1 MELVILII
9 GHLDLSTIHEELITV
24 KYKWRD
30 IGLMLNVPYYKL
42 REFGKESNPF
52 AAIIDYWLKGN
63 VEDVPVTWRSI
74 VAVLESNSLDEKG
87 LARTIMNKYCQP
99 ETDSNKG

>member
-9 GHLDLSTIHEELITV
+9 GHLDLSTIYEELVTV
-24 KYKWRD
+24 RNKWWV
-30 IGLMLNVPYYKL
+30 IGLELQVPFHKL
-42 REFGKESNPF
+42 KEFEQESEPF

-63 VEDVPVTWRSI
+63 VEDVPVTWRSV
-74 VAVLESNSLDEKG
+74 VAVLESTSVDEKG
-87 LARTIMNKYCQP
+87 LAWTIINKYCQP